1 MLLSRLPKLK
11 HILASTKEL
20 LLRSHSPSE
29 RHLSDRVK
37 LTEHGIR
44 DNDRDLLHVET
55 RNMCCCETCFGKH
68 SHQKTGQS
76 FRTGNLHPG
85 AKVTDIGKVSE
96 HYVSLTWS
104 DGHTGLV
111 ARTIRGEYGPEPVPT
126 ILDKYLDLSMRYN
139 RCQEFW
145 SAKTDKNSKVFDYNT
160 VISSV
165 GNTRDFL
172 AHYMIHG
179 IGFLTGIPANKEML
193 DIIADL
199 KCGPIRETIFGGV
212 DVVRFKPNPANA
224 GYGSGSLAGHTD
236 LNYYYQSSS
245 MLWRTRLREEIVSGL
260 TPSQQSQKSE
270 KRDQTTLISCA
281 ECQYTTVSPG
291 TDNDV
296 RSHHTLMTMLGED
309 IFQISDNPWS
319 TDTPLATYT
328 LDLETRRQWWEAYL
342 YYRAK
347 VEDQSRWIMRK
358 LEGGEVVVLDNFR
371 VYHGRKEFGRTEH
384 GQERMVGTA
393 YVNWNHL
400 QRVLLSPVEAEPC
413 FLETEKH

>member
-11 HILASTKEL
+11 PILSSTKQSL
-20 LLRSHSPSE
+20 FRSHSQSPSE
-29 RHLSDRVK
+29 RHFSDHVK

-55 RNMCCCETCFGKH
+55 RNMCRCETCFGKH
-68 SHQKTGQS
+68 SHQKTGQP

-85 AKVTDIGKVSE
+85 VKVTDIGKVSE

-145 SAKTDKNSKVFDYNT
+145 SAKTDQNSKVFDYNT

-165 GNTRDFL
+165 GNIRDFL

-179 IGFLTGIPANKEML
+179 IGFLTGIPADKEML
-193 DIIADL
+193 DIITDL

-236 LNYYYQSSS
+236 LNYYYQ
-245 MLWRTRLREEIVSGL
+245 V
-260 TPSQQSQKSE
+260 
-270 KRDQTTLISCA
+270 LI
-281 ECQYTTVSPG
+281 EVQFYYL
-291 TDNDV
+291 
-296 RSHHTLMTMLGED
+296 H
-309 IFQISDNPWS
+309 IFYNLHKQN
-319 TDTPLATYT
+319 L
-328 LDLETRRQWWEAYL
+328 YL
-342 YYRAK
+342 YY
-347 VEDQSRWIMRK
+347 
-358 LEGGEVVVLDNFR
+358 
-371 VYHGRKEFGRTEH
+371 
-384 GQERMVGTA
+384 
-393 YVNWNHL
+393 HL
-400 QRVLLSPVEAEPC
+400 CLY
-413 FLETEKH
+413 